1 MIAIRLRRKSHK
13 IICFFLSIVFETQRS
28 DGMAL
33 HYGPFMQLCRRPIA
47 DCMTDIT
54 AGLGSWGLGQPRTD
68 VVYG

>member
-1 MIAIRLRRKSHK
+1 
-13 IICFFLSIVFETQRS
+13 
-28 DGMAL
+28 MAL